1 MSSPNQANAS
11 SNAKKMRNYNSK
23 AAGTKRAAS
32 NTFFTVDNMKVYHKK
47 SRKVTTL
54 TNFDVAKQHGWGG
67 GDNAYKKNLYKQT
80 LLKAC
85 MESRFE
91 DVKTLITEHANEDFE
106 GTILNEEHLCHII
119 NGKTRDSNLTDVQ
132 VDIVEYLLQHV
143 VTIHPRDSQAK
154 NELDTAIT
162 NTRRPFGG
170 FSQQMNKN
178 FVSKWSYKTSALLAA
193 FDKVLHIEDNQLPA
207 NVQRLIKILL
217 LKMPDD
223 ENTHNFFCSLI
234 HRFNN
239 NNCHRYLEHLFQISS
254 NQFGFQIRYSH
265 MYLHEKAATFRH
277 LLQRYRFNYVKLF
290 VARHKEIPIDIAF
303 KNTLDDDDLYRIIVI
318 AKNIL
323 LKMPHDSNQHVKSAI
338 TYYYLHY
345 TSTPFSSIC
354 KECRFEDLKLFL
366 TNDKDIKI
374 NGKV

>member
-1 MSSPNQANAS
+1 MKPNEKKKLPNENNVQS

-54 TNFDVAKQHGWGG
+54 TNFDVAKQHGWGDG
-67 GDNAYKKNLYKQT
+67 ENAYKKNLYKQT

-207 NVQRLIKILL
+207 NVQSIITDVQVDMIEYLLEHVVTMRPQATMHRSRHSARNTVSDSSHSREISYSDVVSALGNVLKNELSANAQRLIK
-217 LKMPDD
+217 
-223 ENTHNFFCSLI
+223 
-234 HRFNN
+234 
-239 NNCHRYLEHLFQISS
+239 
-254 NQFGFQIRYSH
+254 
-265 MYLHEKAATFRH
+265 
-277 LLQRYRFNYVKLF
+277 
-290 VARHKEIPIDIAF
+290 
-303 KNTLDDDDLYRIIVI
+303 
-318 AKNIL
+318 NIF
-323 LKMPHDSNQHVKSAI
+323 A
-338 TYYYLHY
+338 
-345 TSTPFSSIC
+345 
-354 KECRFEDLKLFL
+354 
-366 TNDKDIKI
+366 
-374 NGKV
+374 